1 MEKIKLSERISKV
14 SPSLTLAITAKAKAM
29 IEAGED
35 VVPFGAGEPDFPT
48 PRHIAE
54 AAKRALD
61 EGHTKYTP

>member
-35 VVPFGAGEPDFPT
+35 VVPFGAG
-48 PRHIAE
+48 
-54 AAKRALD
+54 
-61 EGHTKYTP
+61 